1 MTSGTQPRQPLQQI
15 WARAL
20 EQLQLQMT
28 RATFEA
34 WLKETALISIEA
46 NNVYVV
52 ETKNGFAR
60 DWLENRLSST
70 IQRALASIAGTD
82 VTLKF
87 VTGPP
92 DVSLLPDDKAA
103 PAGPP
108 PVLTPNDL
116 LFEVHLSDN
125 KAVHFVEA
133 VDFEHLWLKTG
144 FTQVP
149 DYAIRYWRL
158 YLGRA
163 FDLWEFLISEDKR
176 DVKKM
181 LQKKIPYWTP
191 ARRYNYRSLASVLGC
206 ARPTLTGRLVPCG
219 VYEGEK
225 KQARE
230 NGTALSAL
238 VCCEKYRPCQMRP
251 NQRGERECVHWLEG
265 ILERL
270 NREGLV
276 AVERVAHPGKPRSH
290 ELRLQAWRLVP
301 LLSPFQV
308 ARFKYEI
315 DRERH
320 KHWLERYG
328 HLCNFTLPNWERIT
342 ARSLVPYV
350 PGYRWGRELFDVYQN
365 NPLLGEEVV

>member
-34 WLKETALISIEA
+34 WLKQTALISIEA

-52 ETKNGFAR
+52 ETKNGFAK
-60 DWLENRLSST
+60 DWLENRLSTT
-70 IQRALASIAGTD
+70 IQRALAGIAGTD

-92 DVSLLPDDKAA
+92 DGSLLPDDKAA

-108 PVLTPNDL
+108 PVLTPSDL
-116 LFEVHLSDN
+116 PFEAHLSDN

-176 DVKKM
+176 VVK
-181 LQKKIPYWTP
+181 
-191 ARRYNYRSLASVLGC
+191 
-206 ARPTLTGRLVPCG
+206 
-219 VYEGEK
+219 
-225 KQARE
+225 
-230 NGTALSAL
+230 
-238 VCCEKYRPCQMRP
+238 
-251 NQRGERECVHWLEG
+251 
-265 ILERL
+265 
-270 NREGLV
+270 
-276 AVERVAHPGKPRSH
+276 
-290 ELRLQAWRLVP
+290 
-301 LLSPFQV
+301 
-308 ARFKYEI
+308 
-315 DRERH
+315 
-320 KHWLERYG
+320 
-328 HLCNFTLPNWERIT
+328 
-342 ARSLVPYV
+342 
-350 PGYRWGRELFDVYQN
+350 
-365 NPLLGEEVV
+365 